1 MAAQMDNGSDD
12 SPKQVF
18 DGIKFT
24 IFRRRIGQIALAV
37 VLAEACIRFISSL
50 VWYLI
55 IPAIANLLETHTDSV
70 LFKNRRSLPW
80 EQLIGNTLE
89 FVTVIVFVYY
99 ANRWI
104 YRLSQPKKSIEE
116 QRANDEELLVPR
128 MLSAESSAPTTTE
141 RDGRSNN

>member
-1 MAAQMDNGSDD
+1 MDYARDD

-37 VLAEACIRFISSL
+37 VLAEACIRYISSL

-55 IPAIANLLETHTDSV
+55 IPAIANILDTHAESV
-70 LFKNRRSLPW
+70 LFSTRRHFPW

-89 FVTVIVFVYY
+89 FATVIVFVYY

-104 YRLSQPKKSIEE
+104 YGLSRPRHSLE
-116 QRANDEELLVPR
+116 QEKDEEPPVPD
-128 MLSAESSAPTTTE
+128 LPITDASAATTTE
-141 RDGRSNN
+141 GDDPLGH